1 MPRIRTTKPEFYTSE
16 QVMNLSIPARYAFQG
31 KWLYCDDGG
40 NHPASA
46 RTLKAEIFPS
56 DAITPEQVQGLVDE
70 MIAQGLVVVYEVAG
84 KQYWHVT
91 GWHHQRIE
99 KPTFK
104 HPKFEE
110 SLQINPRAVADKSP
124 KPPGALDPVLE
135 GSGKEG
141 KGEDSVPAGTPA
153 STLTVITGE
162 QTWKAGIELLSKSG
176 MNESQARRF
185 LGTLARD
192 HGDQA
197 LQAAVNAALAKEP
210 PPADP
215 RAYLKAVCAK
225 PQRGVR
231 GHSTDFVNVDYTQG
245 VSEHGA
251 LI

>member
-1 MPRIRTTKPEFYTSE
+1 MSRIRTTKPEFYTSE
-16 QVMNLSIPARYAFQG
+16 QVMNLSIPARYGFQG
-31 KWLYCDDGG
+31 MWPFCDDGG

-56 DAITPEQVQGLVDE
+56 DEITADQVQALVDE

-124 KPPGALDPVLE
+124 NPPRALYPVLE

-141 KGEDSVPAGTPA
+141 NGEDSVPAGT
-153 STLTVITGE
+153 GN
-162 QTWKAGIELLSKSG
+162 AGALPSPSMTDSQIWDAAIELLSKSG
-176 MNESQARRF
+176 MGEKEARTF
-185 LGTLARD
+185 LGKLLRD
-192 HGDQA
+192 HGNPA
-197 LQAAVNAALAKEP
+197 LHEAVRAAIAEQPV
-210 PPADP
+210 DP
-215 RAYLKAVCAK
+215 RAYLRKVCGNK
-225 PQRGVR
+225 RGAAPGGQTGFKLSKYEEVPDGR
-231 GHSTDFVNVDYTQG
+231 VP
-245 VSEHGA
+245 A
-251 LI
+251 